1 MTRVMRG
8 VHDKATVLD
17 LVVTLLVLFMLGAL
31 VLVGP
36 SCSGNAQ
43 TRR

>member
-36 SCSGNAQ
+36 LLF
-43 TRR
+43 R